1 MRQRFCSGSVSIFYV
16 MVLVGLISVLFAFLE
31 AARVSSL
38 KTNAHLLS
46 GQAEDAVYASY
57 QPDLWEQYHLLFWE
71 ESGEGNTGTFPEVCN
86 LQKDTVEKNWETQQ
100 LGHNFSCLQ
109 AHCSKVSVE
118 QYQLATDDNGAGYY
132 QQAANWMRQNVAE
145 DVLKTV
151 LQSVTETKTA
161 DLEQRGEM
169 QEQEVLQALEQL
181 DQSGKTAQTKE
192 LPEEIG
198 SQKETW
204 FFADAQEIEET
215 EADTGKTGE
224 NDRVEP
230 ANRSDLQNPLEWMK
244 AVKKNGVLA
253 LVMPEQNVSNK
264 ELGQTD
270 GVKHTHSAKGNWQ
283 KEKKASVPDRL
294 LFGLYCRAHFSDAT
308 QENGDRA
315 LDYEM
320 EYLISGKNADQEN
333 LKAVVNRLLLMREGA
348 NLLYLETN
356 PTKSQEAMSVALAL
370 TSAVAN
376 PELAE
381 PVKHAILAAWAYAE
395 SISDVRILLNGGNVS
410 LVKSDAQWHTD
421 LKHLGNTL
429 NTSEKNTEQEGLSYG
444 GYLQLL
450 LWTMPE
456 EKISQQ
462 SMNLIEQ
469 NTGVCMN
476 QMAGKI
482 KCSVEYEAQ
491 PLFWNLVQTG
501 NNKIGSY
508 HFAENSE
515 VCYAEIKK

>member
-1 MRQRFCSGSVSIFYV
+1 MKQRFCNGSVSVFYV
-16 MVLVGLISVLFAFLE
+16 LVLVGLISVLFAFLE
-31 AARVSSL
+31 AARVSAL
-38 KTNAHLLS
+38 KTNAHLLA

-57 QPDLWEQYHLLFWE
+57 QTDLWEQYHLLFWE
-71 ESGEGNTGTFPEVCN
+71 EPGEGNTGTFPEVCN
-86 LQKDTVEKNWETQQ
+86 LQKDVAEQNWESQQ
-100 LGHNFSCLQ
+100 LGRNFFCLQ
-109 AHCSKVSVE
+109 VHCSKVAVE

-145 DVLKTV
+145 DVLKKV
-151 LQSVTETKTA
+151 LQAVTETKTA
-161 DLEQRGEM
+161 DLEQRGEV
-169 QEQEVLQALEQL
+169 QEQEVFQALEQM
-181 DQSGKTAQTKE
+181 DQSGETAQTGVQS
-192 LPEEIG
+192 EENG
-198 SQKETW
+198 NQEQTRGLSDT
-204 FFADAQEIEET
+204 QEIKDAET
-215 EADTGKTGE
+215 ATGKTGKSE
-224 NDRVEP
+224 RVKP
-230 ANRSDLQNPLEWMK
+230 VNLSDMQNPLEWMK

-253 LVMPEQNVSNK
+253 LVLPEQNVSNK
-264 ELGQTD
+264 ELEQTEAM
-270 GVKHTHSAKGNWQ
+270 GHMHSAKGNWQ
-283 KEKKASVPDRL
+283 QEKKESATDRL
-294 LFGLYCRAHFSDAT
+294 LFCLYCRAHFSDAT
-308 QENGDRA
+308 QESGNRA

-320 EYLISGKNADQEN
+320 EYLIGGKNADQEN
-333 LKAVVNRLLLMREGA
+333 LKIVVNRLLLMREGA

-381 PVKHAILAAWAYAE
+381 PVKHAVLAAWAYAE
-395 SISDVRILLNGGNVS
+395 SISDVRILLNGGKVS

-421 LKHLGNTL
+421 LKRLGDAL

-456 EKISQQ
+456 KKINQR

-491 PLFWNLVQTG
+491 PLFWNLVQLG
-501 NNKIGSY
+501 NTDIGSY
-508 HFAENSE
+508 HFSENSE
-515 VCYAEIKK
+515 VRYAELKE